1 MATKT
6 IIITSLLLVFQNCI
20 NIEGK
25 TVLLTTN
32 NNPND
37 TEIMFSKKVKD
48 DKKEIVVHIPEGQYA
63 VAEYTVDNHLA
74 IGFINTALQD
84 FKFKEVFSWYLSI
97 IIDYKELS
105 ISGLPTNDEFEK
117 VSKFFDF
124 LDEHLTG
131 DPAKPNA
138 LFVARE
144 SYNGLCHLVFYVY
157 DPEVANTFL
166 QKEIK
171 IKRFDREFEFLME
184 RDVEWKHSE
193 WYLNIAKTS
202 EHKEMKFSDMQQ

>member
-6 IIITSLLLVFQNCI
+6 IIMTSLLLAFQNCI
-20 NIEGK
+20 NINAK
-25 TVLLTTN
+25 TVSLTTN
-32 NNPND
+32 NNSND

-48 DKKEIVVHIPEGQYA
+48 DRKETVVQIPERQYA
-63 VAEYTVDNHLA
+63 VAEYTIDGHLA
-74 IGFINTALQD
+74 IGVINTALQD
-84 FKFKEVFSWYLSI
+84 FKFKEIFSWYLSI
-97 IIDYKELS
+97 IIEYKE
-105 ISGLPTNDEFEK
+105 IANNGMPTNDEFEK
-117 VSKFFDF
+117 VSKFVEF

-131 DPAKPNA
+131 NTAKPNA

-166 QKEIK
+166 QKEIN

-193 WYLNIAKTS
+193 WYLNNTKTS
-202 EHKEMKFSDMQQ
+202 DK